1 MQLSYFHKI
10 YTIPDASMAF
20 EKEQQKLK
28 SAILEM
34 EAYLESETDKS
45 DSLQR
50 FIDKVQ
56 RVTQLTELTPGSVH
70 EFIEKIVVSKLEY
83 KDGKRY

>member
-1 MQLSYFHKI
+1 
-10 YTIPDASMAF
+10 MAF